1 MRSMSCGHPKE
12 TAWHPDNEGWF
23 EVVEEITCHGC
34 TALVNARRSMIVRR
48 AECLTFVQWK
58 AHTLPR
64 RVKCLHFQPIRPRS

>member
-48 AECLTFVQWK
+48 AECLTSSSGRL
-58 AHTLPR
+58 TL
-64 RVKCLHFQPIRPRS
+64 CLGG